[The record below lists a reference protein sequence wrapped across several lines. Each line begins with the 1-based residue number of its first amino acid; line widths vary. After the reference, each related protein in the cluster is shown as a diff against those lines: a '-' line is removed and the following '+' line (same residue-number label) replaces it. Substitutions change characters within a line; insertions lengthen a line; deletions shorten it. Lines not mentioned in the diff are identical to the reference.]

1 MGLLT
6 TLLEGILYGTSL
18 GMLYVLVALGLTLI
32 FGLMDVINFAHGA
45 FVTLGAY
52 LGISTIAF
60 TGSFWLALLVAGL
73 AVGLLG
79 VVIERSLLVRLYDA
93 PPIFQLLLTFGVALV
108 VEGLIILS
116 YGQENQRIETPA
128 LLQGDPIAIGPAL
141 LPKYRLFIIV
151 FTGILVALIWF
162 GIQRTKLGLIIKAGI
177 EDRERT
183 ELLGIRLSRI
193 NMLIMGIGSSLA
205 AISGILAGPLLGADP
220 HLGTGLLITSFV
232 IVVIGGLGNIRGTIV
247 AGLLVGV
254 LYSVISFTIPS
265 LADPSIFVAMAG
277 VLLLRPQGLF
287 GSVEA

>member
-6 TLLEGILYGTSL
+6 TLLEGVLYGTSL

-60 TGSFWLALLVAGL
+60 TGNFWLALLVAGL

-79 VVIERSLLVRLYDA
+79 VVIERSLLVRLYGA

-116 YGQENQRIETPA
+116 YGQDNQRVETPA

-193 NMLIMGIGSSLA
+193 NMLIMGIGSGLA

-254 LYSVISFTIPS
+254 LYSIVSFTIPS
-265 LADPSIFVAMAG
+265 IADPSIFVVMAG